1 MLLALG
7 TAQFQPV
14 TPLTTAQTQ
23 QVYVHD
29 SSAPAAAGDEPH
41 DAGLRPVNANDS
53 PLVQL
58 FSARNAP
65 LNVTLQSWGAA
76 TGSVTTS
83 ADGNGGTRV
92 HATFANLVPLGHYS
106 LFLRQLAGRT
116 GAVLMPVDI
125 AGAGANFVASPDG
138 AGALDV
144 DSPAAIPT
152 GAQLVLIY
160 HSDGQDHQSSMGVPG
175 VNAHAQLITRVP

>member
-1 MLLALG
+1 MG

-14 TPLTTAQTQ
+14 TPQTTAQTQ

-29 SSAPAAAGDEPH
+29 ASAPAASGAEPH

-58 FSARNAP
+58 YSAKNVA
-65 LNVTLQSWGAA
+65 LNVTLQGWSAA
-76 TGSVTTS
+76 TGTVTTTD
-83 ADGNGGTRV
+83 DGNGGTRV
-92 HATFANLVPLGHYS
+92 HASFANLIPLGHYS
-106 LFLRQLAGRT
+106 LFLRGLAGRT

-125 AGAGANFVASPDG
+125 SGAAANFIASPDG
-138 AGALDV
+138 GAVFDV

-152 GAQLVLIY
+152 GAQLVVIF
-160 HSDGQDHQSSMGVPG
+160 HSDQKDHQSSMGVPG